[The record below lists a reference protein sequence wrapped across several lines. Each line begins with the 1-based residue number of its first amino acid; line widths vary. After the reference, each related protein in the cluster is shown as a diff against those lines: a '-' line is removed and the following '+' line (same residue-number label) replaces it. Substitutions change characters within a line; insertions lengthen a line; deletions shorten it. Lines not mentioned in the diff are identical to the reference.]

1 MSGYRDGLY
10 VKQFQTTS
18 NISSLMGHKTSFTNG
33 DTKSYEG
40 VTNGVY
46 RSGHGIFQLRKH
58 STIDSGTMARARSST
73 GFGAR
78 MSAAAA
84 AQQASA
90 AGMSRVGVLSAHRE
104 QNGHGPVPN
113 HVATTNGNGAMMVA
127 TSNGHNYCNS
137 NGHHVVAGGEA
148 SQLPPLPPS
157 AAAAANG
164 SVNGSVDSAEE
175 NGGVAIA
182 AAALGQTHLSGAAGC
197 QHHNGGG
204 RIVNG
209 HPSDSSGTELS
220 AGINGIAT
228 SHTASSEQQQHGNLI
243 IANGASSGA
252 RNQVESAAA
261 AAAAA
266 AYWSATAPN
275 GSVPLRKRSVYEQH
289 HPAAEMLNGSA
300 ASGSGITIST
310 TIDDQMKH
318 VDRIAK
324 ECDAS
329 RKSLEI
335 ISRRLDDL
343 HDEVRRYRDFLGHEK
358 SRRDPT
364 LYKTSNAEQP
374 SMYNDNICG
383 TMATLT
389 AQLTQEW
396 SEKIKALQ
404 NQTLSNLTSKT
415 QH

>member
-1 MSGYRDGLY
+1 
-10 VKQFQTTS
+10 
-18 NISSLMGHKTSFTNG
+18 
-33 DTKSYEG
+33 
-40 VTNGVY
+40 
-46 RSGHGIFQLRKH
+46 
-58 STIDSGTMARARSST
+58 MARARSST

-90 AGMSRVGVLSAHRE
+90 AAMSRVGVLSAHRE

-113 HVATTNGNGAMMVA
+113 HVATSNGNGGTMVA
-127 TSNGHNYCNS
+127 TSNGHNYCNG
-137 NGHHVVAGGEA
+137 NGHHVVAGSEA

-175 NGGVAIA
+175 NDGVAIA
-182 AAALGQTHLSGAAGC
+182 AAALGQTHLSGAAGS

-209 HPSDSSGTELS
+209 HPSGSSGTELS
-220 AGINGIAT
+220 SGLNGTAT
-228 SHTASSEQQQHGNLI
+228 SHTPSSEQQQHGNLI

-275 GSVPLRKRSVYEQH
+275 GSVPLRKRSIYEQH

-300 ASGSGITIST
+300 ASGSGITVST

-324 ECDAS
+324 AS
-329 RKSLEI
+329 SFG
-335 ISRRLDDL
+335 
-343 HDEVRRYRDFLGHEK
+343 FL
-358 SRRDPT
+358 
-364 LYKTSNAEQP
+364 
-374 SMYNDNICG
+374 
-383 TMATLT
+383 
-389 AQLTQEW
+389 
-396 SEKIKALQ
+396 
-404 NQTLSNLTSKT
+404 
-415 QH
+415 